1 MIGLVL
7 VSHSA
12 ALAEGVRELAAQ
24 MTQGRVP
31 IAVAGG
37 IDDPDNPIGTDALKV
52 LAAVESVYSPDGV
65 IILMDLGSALMSAET
80 ALELLDEGKRP
91 HVFLSD
97 APFVEGAIAAAVQ
110 ASIGSPIEDVLAE
123 ARGALAA
130 KQRHLDAEAPMNAEG
145 LHLRLIVPN
154 RLGLHARPAARLVS
168 LVGQYKALVTLCK
181 GEQSANARSVN
192 AVTLLDVRQGDVLD
206 VFAEGDDAPIVL
218 EAIRRLA
225 EDNFGDQDQAEAAP
239 PRISQPHSP
248 DVLVGVSASPGLA
261 VGQVCRLEDVP
272 PKLPLTVVDDA
283 EQEIARLEAAI
294 SRAQA
299 ALGSLI
305 EHGTDIFQAHQLML
319 RDDGLLNDAR
329 ARIPRSNAETGWW
342 EAVEAMAGRYRQSE
356 NEYLQARAADVYDV
370 GWQVLRQLS
379 PDIAAVPEL
388 PEACILAASDLS
400 PSQTAQLDPRRVLGI
415 VLGQGGAT
423 SHMAIIAR
431 GLGIPTV
438 VGLRAS
444 LDDLREGQTVIV
456 DGDQGW
462 LYARPTEA
470 QLAEFRQKID
480 ERERQREDG
489 RLPAIT
495 LDGRRVEVA
504 ANIGSP
510 ADAARLLEMG
520 AEGVGLFR
528 TELLF
533 MNRAHAPDEE
543 EQYQAYAATGAALNG
558 LPLTIRTLDVGG
570 DKHIPYLDL
579 PREENPFL
587 GYRGIRYWLDQPE
600 LAEQQLRAICRAS
613 ADHPIR
619 VMFPMVSTLD
629 ELERARQLLQRVQVQ
644 LTTAAIPFNPEMQVG
659 IMIEVPAAALMAAQF
674 AEQVDF
680 FSIGTNDLT
689 QYLMAA
695 DRGSARV
702 SALATGFQPAVLRL
716 IRQVIDAAHA
726 RGKWVGICGE
736 MAGDPRLTRLLVGLG
751 VDELSLSAPA
761 IPEIK
766 RIIRQTSY
774 AEAQANATHLLTL
787 ATSAQVEAYLREQL
801 A

>member
-31 IAVAGG
+31 IAVASG

-110 ASIGSPIEDVLAE
+110 AIIGSPIEDVLAE

-130 KQRHLDAEAPMNAEG
+130 KQRHLDAEAPMNAEW
-145 LHLRLIVPN
+145 LHLRLTVPN

-168 LVGQYKALVTLCK
+168 LVGQYKASVTLRK
-181 GEQSANARSVN
+181 GEQSANARSIN

-248 DVLVGVSASPGLA
+248 DALVGLSASPGLA

-299 ALGSLI
+299 ALGNLI
-305 EHGTDIFQAHQLML
+305 ERGTEIFQAHQLML

-438 VGLRAS
+438 VGLGAS
-444 LDDLREGQTVIV
+444 LDDLREGQMVIV

-462 LYARPTEA
+462 LYVRPTEA
-470 QLAEFRQKID
+470 QLAEFHQKID
-480 ERERQREDG
+480 EQERQREDG
-489 RLPAIT
+489 HLPAIT
-495 LDGRRVEVA
+495 LDGHRVEVA
-504 ANIGSP
+504 ANIGTP
-510 ADAARLLEMG
+510 ADAARLLEIG

-543 EQYQAYAATGAALNG
+543 EQYQVYAATGAALDG

-629 ELERARQLLQRVQVQ
+629 ELERARQLLQRVQAQ
-644 LTTAAIPFNPEMQVG
+644 LTAAAIPFNPAMQVG

-695 DRGSARV
+695 DRGSDRV

-726 RGKWVGICGE
+726 RGKWVEICGE

-751 VDELSLSAPA
+751 VDELSLSAPT

-774 AEAQANATHLLTL
+774 AEAQAAATHLLTL
-787 ATSAQVEAYLREQL
+787 ATAAQVEAYLREQSP
-801 A
+801 